1 MLVWHLD
8 GGSATGVCAHSC
20 FTFSQGLGNS
30 EGSCHLGN
38 ILTRGLAPDET
49 VTFGVPILALQDINA
64 QACVTGKPISQGGI
78 HGRLSATGRGVLH
91 GIENYITNSEY
102 MDRIGLS
109 PGFPGKTFVLQVS
122 AWLS

>member
-1 MLVWHLD
+1 ME
-8 GGSATGVCAHSC
+8 GCAQSC
-20 FTFSQGLGNS
+20 FSFSQALGNG
-30 EGSCHLGN
+30 EGSCHLEN
-38 ILTRGLAPDET
+38 VLTRGLAPGET
-49 VTFGVPILALQDINA
+49 VTFAVPILASQDINA

-91 GIENYITNSEY
+91 GIENYITNTEY